1 MYEFFQQGFQ
11 QAANQPFEGRRIGA
25 ELKFPLVQRQTGDAA
40 SLETVNHLW
49 EHLAEQNWKV
59 VFDPLTKKAVG
70 ASKGGE
76 FNDSI
81 AGYAIGFCN
90 LEFSLAHTGDLHAL
104 ESQIN
109 ALVTDLMPY
118 CDAED
123 VSFLG
128 YGIQPVTHPGT
139 EFRAPK
145 QRTLFDW
152 NAIFPREYLFT
163 VSAES
168 HVHLSISSEEAIKAT
183 NTLNGF
189 AGAQIALMANSS
201 IWKGNAHDTYQSVSE
216 KIYDWWIPDGEQVG
230 IPRNAFKDL
239 ADYTRFVD
247 NLSPVFVYRDREP
260 ILINHYSSF
269 ADYFRR
275 SQAVGYR
282 LSGEEIS
289 ISPVAE
295 DVKLHNSFYWFTAR
309 ISRYFTIENRL
320 WDQQPPGDLI
330 CPAALSLGLVSA
342 LNEAQ
347 EELSQ
352 YNWATLRIM
361 REAALQKGLE
371 AVVEGIAIADLAKR
385 MLEIAA
391 IGLKRR
397 GLGEEKF
404 LDSLERRLHLRK
416 NPATQAL
423 ELFNN
428 GGISALIG
436 DRDICSCN
444 SQVISSK

>member
-11 QAANQPFEGRRIGA
+11 QASDRPFEGRRIGA
-25 ELKFPLVQRQTGDAA
+25 ELKFPLVQRQTGEAA
-40 SLETVNHLW
+40 SLTTVNHLW
-49 EHLAEQNWKV
+49 QHLAEQNWKV
-59 VFDPLTKKAVG
+59 IYDPLTHKPVG
-70 ASKGGE
+70 ARKPGE
-76 FNDSI
+76 FNDTV

-90 LEFSLAHTGDLHAL
+90 LEFSLAHAGDLHSL
-104 ESQIN
+104 ERQIN
-109 ALVTDLMPY
+109 ALVADLAPFS
-118 CDAED
+118 DARD

-128 YGIQPVTHPGT
+128 YGVQPVTEPGT

-168 HVHLSISSEEAIKAT
+168 HVHLSISASEGVPAT

-189 AGAQIALMANSS
+189 AGPQIALMANSS
-201 IWKGNAHDTYQSVSE
+201 IWKGNADDTYQSVTE

-230 IPRNAFKDL
+230 IPKNSFKDL
-239 ADYTRFVD
+239 ADYARFVA
-247 NLSPVFVYRDREP
+247 NLSPVFVYRNEEP

-269 ADYFRR
+269 TDYFGR

-282 LSGEEIS
+282 LSGEEIA
-289 ISPVAE
+289 IEPVPE

-320 WDQQPPGDLI
+320 WDQQPPQDLI
-330 CPAALSLGLVSA
+330 CPAALSLGLLSA
-342 LNEAQ
+342 LPEAG

-352 YNWATLRIM
+352 FNWSTLRLM

-371 AVVEGIAIADLAKR
+371 AQVEGMAIALLAKR
-385 MLEIAA
+385 MLEIATL
-391 IGLKRR
+391 GLKRR
-397 GLGEEKF
+397 CLGEEKF
-404 LDSLERRLHLRK
+404 LEPLQQRLVLGQ

-423 ELFNN
+423 ELFKK
-428 GGISALIG
+428 GGIAALVG
-436 DRDICSCN
+436 DRDICN
-444 SQVISSK
+444 RK